1 MGSKAV
7 DREYLINSIPELLIT
22 KNREMD

>member
-7 DREYLINSIPELLIT
+7 DREYLINSRPELLIT